1 MREGIPMKKK
11 IIGILLS
18 TLAVIS
24 MAACGN
30 TTTTQSSSANTTTS
44 EAPKSL
50 DLTGTWVE
58 QYPKST
64 DMVQEAIISGDV
76 ITINWKQSDG
86 TSALYW
92 SGTYQAPTSAATT
105 YEWTS
110 KADTEKLSSAIL
122 ASQDATKKFSYND
135 GKLTYEVTAMGVTA
149 TAELEKQ

>member
-1 MREGIPMKKK
+1 MKNK
-11 IIGILLS
+11 IIGVLLS
-18 TLAVIS
+18 TVAVLS
-24 MAACGN
+24 MGACGN
-30 TTTTQSSSANTTTS
+30 TTASQSSSADTTTS
-44 EAPKSL
+44 EAPKPL

-58 QYPKST
+58 KNPKST
-64 DMVQEAIISGDV
+64 DMVQEATISGDV

-122 ASQDATKKFSYND
+122 ASQDATKKFSYNN